1 MMTGLSGMIPL
12 HKSGRLR
19 VIASSGNSRSSLLP
33 DVPTLS
39 ESGIK
44 VNTTSTVGIFG
55 PAGMSPEIVQPLT
68 KAIMSI
74 ASTQEYREKLSIY
87 GVAPKPGSPAEL
99 TEILMDE
106 YRQFAALV
114 KASGYVPE

>member
-1 MMTGLSGMIPL
+1 
-12 HKSGRLR
+12 
-19 VIASSGNSRSSLLP
+19 
-33 DVPTLS
+33 
-39 ESGIK
+39 
-44 VNTTSTVGIFG
+44 
-55 PAGMSPEIVQPLT
+55 
-68 KAIMSI
+68 MSI

-99 TEILMDE
+99 TEILIDE